1 MDNKIKFIQDYFNEK
16 KYFDEIWTNV
26 WISFVVLFVTYLLL
40 AISRGLTDLYYKRVE
55 PWIIGIMDSKAIY
68 TMEDK
73 KTLESKNYLLEKKL
87 KTKEED
93 LLRHL
98 GDNQNLKSNIEL
110 QTKKWNA
117 KIDNAEKE
125 IKTVRTN
132 VDELKEKLTNLK
144 QLDKWLWDTALLV
157 LKESDI
163 SIILKPT
170 YPYNNIYLNDNV
182 QKSIS
187 YLSEKGLVSI
197 ENINS
202 QKKVLRTKLGDIF
215 MTYYNMNSLEII
227 NAYNSLNE
235 NINLN

>member
-1 MDNKIKFIQDYFNEK
+1 M
-16 KYFDEIWTNV
+16 
-26 WISFVVLFVTYLLL
+26 
-40 AISRGLTDLYYKRVE
+40 
-55 PWIIGIMDSKAIY
+55 
-68 TMEDK
+68 
-73 KTLESKNYLLEKKL
+73 
-87 KTKEED
+87 
-93 LLRHL
+93 
-98 GDNQNLKSNIEL
+98 
-110 QTKKWNA
+110 
-117 KIDNAEKE
+117 
-125 IKTVRTN
+125 
-132 VDELKEKLTNLK
+132 
-144 QLDKWLWDTALLV
+144 
-157 LKESDI
+157 
-163 SIILKPT
+163 KPT